1 MGKNLRNIWGKTTVE
16 RPPISG
22 TCMKLYSSV
31 GFCQTS
37 VSHWDELEWSR
48 YLTARII
55 EFLYLFM
62 QHFDIALTISKWR
75 EQKKTEV
82 LLKTC
87 GTGPKTTYLK
97 ILSSYLKWIFSGITL
112 SKAKKAI
119 CFSDPA
125 KGRGYNSNGEKD
137 ERTVTGYYYHYNK
150 KGR

>member
-1 MGKNLRNIWGKTTVE
+1 
-16 RPPISG
+16 
-22 TCMKLYSSV
+22 
-31 GFCQTS
+31 
-37 VSHWDELEWSR
+37 
-48 YLTARII
+48 
-55 EFLYLFM
+55 M
-62 QHFDIALTISKWR
+62 QHFDKW
-75 EQKKTEV
+75 KTNI

-97 ILSSYLKWIFSGITL
+97 ILVLLKELVFKIIFCGITL

-137 ERTVTGYYYHYNK
+137 ERTVAGYYYHYNK